1 MRLRF
6 ASHLPVAEAVQ
17 LRHALRLLRVEAD
30 QENILV
36 SVAVEIGER
45 IFRIICVHQLDNVP
59 IGERIDAERLDNLI
73 RQLTANEDL
82 HTALVVELDIFRA
95 GKGRAAALDDG
106 DVLIRAVDQVEDVG
120 PERLIAAGLQKDD
133 GLVLSIA
140 VEIGELD
147 GLLVRAGHR
156 RGIRRALGHQAV
168 NGILQIII
176 LIGMF
181 RQRIK
186 LVHCLHKAPAQH
198 QREQQRQDADDQ
210 YFSFH
215 TASLLSAV
223 PN

>member
-1 MRLRF
+1 M
-6 ASHLPVAEAVQ
+6 P
-17 LRHALRLLRVEAD
+17 
-30 QENILV
+30 
-36 SVAVEIGER
+36 
-45 IFRIICVHQLDNVP
+45 
-59 IGERIDAERLDNLI
+59 
-73 RQLTANEDL
+73 
-82 HTALVVELDIFRA
+82 

-120 PERLIAAGLQKDD
+120 PERLVTTGLQKDD

-186 LVHCLHKAPAQH
+186 LVHCLHEAPAQH
-198 QREQQRQDADDQ
+198 QREQQRQDADDP
-210 YFSFH
+210 YFSLPLH
-215 TASLLSAV
+215 WQASIQPSY
-223 PN
+223 